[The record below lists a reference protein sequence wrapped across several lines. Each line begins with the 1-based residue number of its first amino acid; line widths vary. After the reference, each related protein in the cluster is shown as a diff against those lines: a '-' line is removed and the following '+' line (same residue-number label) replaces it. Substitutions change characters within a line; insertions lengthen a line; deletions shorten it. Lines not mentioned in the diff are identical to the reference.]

1 MSCSTVF
8 GCISDKPITSREI
21 EEMTNMKRSYIAA
34 CLTRFVK
41 QEKVIKQQVEASNHL
56 GPRKVNVYTLAK
68 QEEK

>member
-8 GCISDKPITSREI
+8 GCLSDKPITSKEI

-41 QEKVIKQQVEASNHL
+41 QGKVVKETIEASNSL
-56 GPRKVNVYTLAK
+56 GPRKVNAYTLANQVK
-68 QEEK
+68 E